1 MNELLNDNYILSS
14 REFLTLAFLTGIQ
27 KISLP
32 VQNKPQPLDEK
43 ETYQLLFQLY
53 QKKVL
58 CWKDNGQYTLT
69 VGLKEIF
76 SQIKT
81 ATQELRIYYP
91 GKKSPVQCFGDRNI
105 VVTELSEN
113 DRDSLRVCK
122 LSPVDFF
129 LKMQEKKVF
138 PVQKI
143 SDKKEFLQK
152 ESLSKESLQKEN
164 PELWETLLQKYRNL
178 LLTHHENTE
187 NLFELF
193 DTDPAIRS
201 FVIIYDRK
209 IQQEKGFLLLL
220 NNGIHNIMLYL
231 ENNNMTAEYY
241 SEKILREILLPA
253 NTKGGV

>member
-187 NLFELF
+187 NLFYLF

>member
-81 ATQELRIYYP
+81 ATQELRIYYL
-91 GKKSPVQCFGDRNI
+91 GKKSPVQCFCDRNI

-143 SDKKEFLQK
+143 PDKKEF
-152 ESLSKESLQKEN
+152 LQKEN
-164 PELWETLLQKYRNL
+164 PELWEALLQKYRNL

-201 FVIIYDRK
+201 LVIIYDRK

-220 NNGIHNIMLYL
+220 NSGIHNIMLYL

-241 SEKILREILLPA
+241 SEKTLREILLPA
-253 NTKGGV
+253 NINGGV

>member
-81 ATQELRIYYP
+81 AAQELRIYYP
-91 GKKSPVQCFGDRNI
+91 GKKSPVQCFCDRNI

-143 SDKKEFLQK
+143 PDK
-152 ESLSKESLQKEN
+152 KESLQKEN

-201 FVIIYDRK
+201 LVIIYDRK

-220 NNGIHNIMLYL
+220 NSGIHNIMLYL

-241 SEKILREILLPA
+241 SEKTLREILLPA
-253 NTKGGV
+253 NINGGV